1 MMSLLQNFDEPFIFY
16 IDNVLKRTCAAVTIQ
31 KCWRRYISNKNQPE
45 SIYHKM
51 RKNRAALHIQR
62 FFRDSVYRHRTH
74 FSKKLAKD
82 LSELKTNII
91 VYPLTFY
98 LSLQEI
104 FKTRFKS
111 SLFNIRRLTR
121 NGNEVGLSEEFY
133 RPVFQKQTRDLYFK
147 GQTLG
152 T

>member
-1 MMSLLQNFDEPFIFY
+1 
-16 IDNVLKRTCAAVTIQ
+16 
-31 KCWRRYISNKNQPE
+31 
-45 SIYHKM
+45 M

-91 VYPLTFY
+91 IYPLTFY

-121 NGNEVGLSEEFY
+121 NGNEVGLSE
-133 RPVFQKQTRDLYFK
+133 
-147 GQTLG
+147 
-152 T
+152 